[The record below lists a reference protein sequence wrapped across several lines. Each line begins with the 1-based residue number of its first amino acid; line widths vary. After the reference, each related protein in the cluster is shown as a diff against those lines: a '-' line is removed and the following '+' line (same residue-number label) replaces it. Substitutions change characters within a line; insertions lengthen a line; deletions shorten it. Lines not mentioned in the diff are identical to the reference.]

1 MQGKSYLY
9 ATLGAETALSTLFG
23 YQTATLRKARDLPK
37 THIND
42 ALCLAI
48 YHTGELVTEPEGNV
62 YSIRFR
68 PRQTR
73 KQFHSLPQKGK
84 GRVRYQVYEEL
95 KGFRKGDIVLVK
107 KKWMK
112 QVNAIYAEGRLAF
125 KRVKG
130 EPANARPEDCRLLER
145 EQTIVW
151 ETVL

>member
-9 ATLGAETALSTLFG
+9 ATLGAETALSKLFG

-42 ALCLAI
+42 ALCLAT
-48 YHTGELVTEPEGNV
+48 YHSGELITEPGSNV

-84 GRVRYQVYEEL
+84 GRVRYQVN
-95 KGFRKGDIVLVK
+95 GATRS
-107 KKWMK
+107 
-112 QVNAIYAEGRLAF
+112 
-125 KRVKG
+125 
-130 EPANARPEDCRLLER
+130 P
-145 EQTIVW
+145 
-151 ETVL
+151 